1 MNSIKKNNSG
11 FTLIEL
17 LITIVIIGIIATP
30 FLNSFIQAMRINVEA
45 RRLQNATLAAQ
56 DLAEEFKAETISDL
70 LNSSEYGSKF
80 EEKEYTVNGKKVT
93 GYQVSNIEVEGA
105 DGEDFFIDVKLD
117 PSAIVDAAGTAING
131 ELLPLFSNLYG
142 GDTMI
147 IFKQYVESDAT
158 VDKSTTKKIS
168 TLNIICQE
176 THINGDQYSYTYNV
190 TLEIKYENEEGVVIG
205 TSTKAINPPPVYYAE
220 DKHTMYLLASVF
232 DKYTDTVTNGTE
244 GNYWATDV
252 ININYT
258 YLGAGD
264 DGNERQPDFTF
275 YLVEQAPTNMNDPE
289 KVSRLNPSNIN
300 ITYGSETKTLLVYES
315 ESSKFK
321 INTNVNK
328 PHDDSVSTGSLT
340 YDPNNV
346 GESLFLM
353 SIEVRYGSEDGELL
367 TTFTT
372 TKEE

>member
-17 LITIVIIGIIATP
+17 LITIVIIGIIAVP

-80 EEKEYTVNGKKVT
+80 EEKEYTVNGKKVK
-93 GYQVSNIEVEGA
+93 GYKVSNIEVEGA
-105 DGEDFFIDVKLD
+105 DGEDFFINVKLD
-117 PSAIVDAAGTAING
+117 PSAVVDSEGVAING

-142 GDTMI
+142 GDTLI
-147 IFKQYVESDAT
+147 LFKQYVESDSTVNKAT
-158 VDKSTTKKIS
+158 HKKIS
-168 TLNIICQE
+168 NINVICQE
-176 THINGDQYSYTYNV
+176 VAKSGGEYEYNYSV
-190 TLEIKYENEEGVVIG
+190 TLEVQYEKSDG
-205 TSTKAINPPPVYYAE
+205 TSAGSSTKIVDKTYSAE

-232 DKYTDTVTNGTE
+232 DKYSDTLTNGTE
-244 GNYWATDV
+244 GNYYATDN
-252 ININYT
+252 INIKYT
-258 YLGAGD
+258 YLGD
-264 DGNERQPDFTF
+264 SSRQKDFTF
-275 YLVEQAPTNMNDPE
+275 YLVEQAPVNVNDPE
-289 KVSRLNPSNIN
+289 KVSRLNPDNIK
-300 ITYGSETKTLLVYES
+300 ITYGSETKSLNAYES
-315 ESSKFK
+315 EDSKFK

-328 PHDDSVSTGSLT
+328 PHDNSVSTGSLT

-346 GESLFLM
+346 GESLFQM
-353 SIEVRYGSEDGELL
+353 SIEVRYGKEDGEIL

>member
-17 LITIVIIGIIATP
+17 LITIVIIGIIAVP
-30 FLNSFIQAMRINVEA
+30 FLNSFVQAMRINVEA

-80 EEKEYTVNGKKVT
+80 EEQEYTVNGKKVM

-105 DGEDFFIDVKLD
+105 DGEDFFINVKLD
-117 PSAIVDAAGTAING
+117 PSAVVDAAGTAVNG

-142 GDTMI
+142 GDTLI
-147 IFKQYVESDAT
+147 LFKQYVESDGT
-158 VDKSTTKKIS
+158 VNKTEHKKIA
-168 TLNIICQE
+168 NIDIICQE
-176 THINGDQYSYTYNV
+176 THISGDNYSYKYTV
-190 TLEIKYENEEGVVIG
+190 SLEVRYEKNDG
-205 TSTKAINPPPVYYAE
+205 TSAGGSTKVVEKTYSGD

-232 DKYTDTVTNGTE
+232 DKYTDTLTNGTE
-244 GNYWATDV
+244 GNYYATDI
-252 ININYT
+252 INIKYT
-258 YLGAGD
+258 YLGD
-264 DGNERQPDFTF
+264 SERQKDFTF
-275 YLVEQAPTNMNDPE
+275 YLVEQAPKNMNDPE
-289 KVSRLNPSNIN
+289 KVSRLNPNNIN
-300 ITYGSETKTLLVYES
+300 ITYGSETKSLEDYES
-315 ESSKFK
+315 EDSKFK
-321 INTNVNK
+321 INTNVDK
-328 PHDDSVSTGSLT
+328 PHDNSVSTGSLT

-353 SIEVRYGSEDGELL
+353 NIEVKYGKADGEVL